1 MATNRVYKGYS
12 RFRHIKKRRS
22 WESTGTTIDTPF
34 PLGMECLCVIWR
46 YGSGSAASCGNQ
58 PTSILRRGFQPQK
71 TAAGCDNNPAYAR
84 HTLLDVNSN
93 SYQRISAEN
102 GRCASIAVFC
112 IHPRAPPLLKFWL
125 SQNFKRLEESV
136 MGFNCAQEKAKFDR
150 EWLRLRKE
158 YTDAGM
164 SEAAIQKI
172 YDYDWY
178 CFCRNRAYE
187 RRATQMPPLEIDSP
201 DDARRSAL
209 FRKNETLSVS
219 FDESA
224 FPDRYA
230 WVDTLEDLRLLQA
243 IKTLSIEELEILTF
257 LTLEEHSQKELA
269 ERWGCSQRAISKKF
283 QKIKKIF
290 QKWF

>member
-1 MATNRVYKGYS
+1 
-12 RFRHIKKRRS
+12 
-22 WESTGTTIDTPF
+22 
-34 PLGMECLCVIWR
+34 
-46 YGSGSAASCGNQ
+46 
-58 PTSILRRGFQPQK
+58 
-71 TAAGCDNNPAYAR
+71 
-84 HTLLDVNSN
+84 
-93 SYQRISAEN
+93 
-102 GRCASIAVFC
+102 
-112 IHPRAPPLLKFWL
+112 
-125 SQNFKRLEESV
+125 

-158 YTDAGM
+158 YADAGM

-230 WVDTLEDLRLLQA
+230 WTDTLEDVRLVQRINQLD
-243 IKTLSIEELEILTF
+243 KDDLELLTF
-257 LTLEEHSQKELA
+257 LVLENHSQSELA
-269 ERWGCSQRAISKKF
+269 EKWGRSQKSISRQYK
-283 QKIKKIF
+283 KIKKIF
-290 QKWF
+290 SKKRLKK

>member
-1 MATNRVYKGYS
+1 
-12 RFRHIKKRRS
+12 
-22 WESTGTTIDTPF
+22 
-34 PLGMECLCVIWR
+34 
-46 YGSGSAASCGNQ
+46 
-58 PTSILRRGFQPQK
+58 
-71 TAAGCDNNPAYAR
+71 
-84 HTLLDVNSN
+84 
-93 SYQRISAEN
+93 
-102 GRCASIAVFC
+102 
-112 IHPRAPPLLKFWL
+112 
-125 SQNFKRLEESV
+125 

-172 YDYDWY
+172 YDYDWH

-187 RRATQMPPLEIDSP
+187 RRAAQMPSLEIESP

-290 QKWF
+290 QKWC